1 MLVHTLIENAVKHG
15 IAQVRGHGRI
25 DVAARVADGRL
36 TLTVSDTGPGP
47 EADGVSAGRPA
58 GESFGLR
65 SVRDRLRG
73 HFGDDATFSLERD
86 ASRGLTVAHVS
97 MPAVLPDARPA
108 TAREVVA

>member
-1 MLVHTLIENAVKHG
+1 LIENAVKHG
-15 IAQVRGHGRI
+15 IAQVRGQGRI

-36 TLTVSDTGPGP
+36 HVTVSDTGPGP
-47 EADGVSAGRPA
+47 DADDAGADGRPT

-65 SVRDRLRG
+65 SVRERLRG

-86 ASRGLTVAHVS
+86 SARGLTVAHVS
-97 MPAVLPDARPA
+97 MPAVLRDARPL